1 MLDCFAERGRD
12 PKPYATPGGC
22 GRDSVSDDPDIGCDF
37 RKGSQPKA
45 HGCPVWRPNAPP
57 CHTDSCLRG
66 CNCLDR
72 RKNCAAIQ
80 RCFWHTAANYAGMRK
95 KRAGDGPCAV
105 KSQNA
110 LQSQP
115 HSGTP
120 AQKLLSNGKDE
131 RSARAR
137 KDADRAG

>member
-1 MLDCFAERGRD
+1 
-12 PKPYATPGGC
+12 
-22 GRDSVSDDPDIGCDF
+22 
-37 RKGSQPKA
+37 
-45 HGCPVWRPNAPP
+45 
-57 CHTDSCLRG
+57 
-66 CNCLDR
+66 
-72 RKNCAAIQ
+72 
-80 RCFWHTAANYAGMRK
+80 MRK